1 MERIETWLR
10 QQQAEARAVRQ
21 RPLVTL
27 SYAQTLDGSL
37 AARRGE
43 PLPISGPESLVL
55 THRLR
60 AAHQAILV
68 GAGTVLADNPSLT
81 VRLAEGVSPQPI
93 VLDSRVSC
101 PPAARLLQAPRPQPV
116 LLACLP
122 EFAEADSAQERRESL
137 LAAGA
142 QLLPV
147 AGDAHGRLSL
157 PALLDCL
164 GQRQV
169 RSLMVEGGAQVISS
183 FLAAGLADVLVLTT
197 APFFAGGLAAV
208 EKPLPEPRPRLH
220 QPQYTQLGDDL
231 IVWGKLAPS

>member
-10 QQQAEARAVRQ
+10 QQQAEAHAWRR

-43 PLPISGPESLVL
+43 PLVISGRESLVL
-55 THRLR
+55 THLLR
-60 AAHQAILV
+60 AAHHAILV
-68 GAGTVLADNPSLT
+68 GAGTVLADDPRLT
-81 VRLAEGVSPQPI
+81 VRLAEGDSPQPI
-93 VLDSRVSC
+93 ILDSRLRC
-101 PPAARLLQAPRPQPV
+101 PPAARLLQAPRSQPV

-122 EFAEADSAQERRESL
+122 ESAESGSAQLQRESL

-147 AGDAHGRLSL
+147 PADEHGRLSL

-164 GQRQV
+164 GQRGV

-183 FLAAGLADVLVLTT
+183 FLTAGLADVLVLTI

-208 EKPLPEPRPRLH
+208 ENPLPEPRPRLE
-220 QPQYTQLGDDL
+220 QPQYMQLGDDL